1 MTHHNQTNELT
12 IWFLAE
18 YETVLLGLRKLRAMG
33 VQNCILKTHSKV
45 ITSQIKKECIVRAD

>member
-18 YETVLLGLRKLRAMG
+18 YEAVLLGLRNYGGPKLH
-33 VQNCILKTHSKV
+33 LKDTFQGNNKP
-45 ITSQIKKECIVRAD
+45 D